1 MIFLVIGRS
10 AEYIA
15 EKKKTGRRQTLKSNE
30 KEKRRIRGKSNN
42 KVYIFGFKLYFAQK
56 HFAEKKL
63 FIPLY
68 HQIVFTVFMRCR
80 IFETHY

>member
-1 MIFLVIGRS
+1 MRKKNE
-10 AEYIA
+10 EYEENQI
-15 EKKKTGRRQTLKSNE
+15 T
-30 KEKRRIRGKSNN
+30 

-80 IFETHY
+80 IFETHYW